1 MLNELND
8 YLAPVNRYLTKL
20 SFTGST
26 RLDFY
31 RSLLL
36 LLDNQVRLNE
46 ALAELYT
53 VYSNYGKRKNA
64 PVAVIIDECLK
75 KMNEGESF
83 SEALSRWLP
92 VEEGMLLHAGEMA
105 GKLGK
110 AFNEAEKIMAARKRI
125 IGAIAGA
132 LAYPLLLFVMMG
144 FLLHM
149 IATDLVP
156 KLARVVDP
164 AKWNGSA
171 GLLRDMAFFVT
182 QYGVVAVMAAVV
194 ISILIA
200 ISLPLLRGKLR
211 ILLDTIPPWSIYRL
225 VHGTTFLLN
234 IGSLIKSG
242 MRLNTAL
249 DKLSVGASPWL
260 TERIEATRDG
270 LTEGKN
276 FGEALISSGYNFP
289 DQKAN
294 RFLAVIS
301 AYSGIDNAI
310 IKFSNRWLDETVNKI
325 QSVAKIMLMSGVAG
339 VGIIMLLVIAGAGG
353 IQDAIQASVG

>member
-1 MLNELND
+1 MFDEINN
-8 YLAPVNRYLTKL
+8 YFAPLNRYLTKL
-20 SFTGST
+20 SFTGNT

-53 VYSNYGKRKNA
+53 VYSNYGKKKNA
-64 PVAVIIDECLK
+64 PVAVVIDECLK
-75 KMNEGESF
+75 KMNEGVSF
-83 SEALSRWLP
+83 SEALSWWLP
-92 VEEGMLLHAGEMA
+92 VEEGMLLQSGEMA
-105 GKLGK
+105 GKLGE
-110 AFNEAEKIMAARKRI
+110 AFNEAEKIMSARKRI
-125 IGAIAGA
+125 VGAIAGA
-132 LAYPLLLFVMMG
+132 LTYPLLLFVMMG

-164 AKWNGSA
+164 SQWGGSA
-171 GLLRDMAFFVT
+171 GLLRDIASFVT
-182 QYGVVAVMAAVV
+182 DYGFATIIIMVLSAGV
-194 ISILIA
+194 II
-200 ISLPLLRGKLR
+200 ISLPLLRGR
-211 ILLDTIPPWSIYRL
+211 IRVFLDVLPPWSIYRL

-234 IGSLIKSG
+234 VGSLIKSG

-249 DKLSVGASPWL
+249 DKLRVGANPWL
-260 TERIEATRDG
+260 AERIDAAKDG

-276 FGEALISSGYNFP
+276 FGEALIASGYNFP

-310 IKFSNRWLDETVNKI
+310 IKFSNRWLEETVTRI
-325 QSVAKIMLMSGVAG
+325 QNVAKVMLMSGVAS
-339 VGIIMLLVIAGAGG
+339 VGIIMLMVIAGAGG